1 MGIIKTFSPSSNSVI
16 SIWKIEESINELRD
30 ISKQITDIKN
40 EIKEMEYHASREALK
55 NGCKKLGIDFI
66 GIEKDSNGKP
76 YLKNNR
82 TEISISHKFPYAVVM
97 IHKERACGL
106 DIERIDKKVLKIK
119 DKFLNHDEADYIG
132 ESVKN
137 ATIYWTIKEALYKI
151 EGEPVAFKKIIIKRS
166 TSKNQFECRINRK
179 NYTIEVDELDKHII
193 AYTN

>member
-1 MGIIKTFSPSSNSVI
+1 MGIIKTFSPSRNSVI

-97 IHKERACGL
+97 IHKESACGL

-119 DKFLNHDEADYIG
+119 DKF
-132 ESVKN
+132 
-137 ATIYWTIKEALYKI
+137 
-151 EGEPVAFKKIIIKRS
+151 
-166 TSKNQFECRINRK
+166 
-179 NYTIEVDELDKHII
+179 
-193 AYTN
+193 